1 MKALMSI
8 AEFQQTFGVSRSTV
22 YRLEERGE
30 IEFLKIG
37 RAVRIRREDAE
48 SWCRGLSTASSAASG
63 SGCENA

>member
-1 MKALMSI
+1 MKALISI
-8 AEFQQTFGVSRSTV
+8 AEFQGVFGVSRSTV

-48 SWCRGLSTASSAASG
+48 NWCRGLSTASRASASG
-63 SGCENA
+63 RGNA